1 LLSSKTTIL
10 ETEFMEQSKK
20 NEEPQP
26 DWYENFLDNYDY
38 QNPRPGQVLEGKIIR
53 MEDDGILVDIGL
65 KRDALVPSKDL
76 SQVDEEYLSKLDVGD
91 QIIVYV
97 LNYAVGDKE
106 LLVSLSKGLEHQSWE
121 KAEKYMQEG
130 LNMELQIIG
139 YNRGGLIVK
148 FETLRGFLPFSL
160 VPEIHGIRSPKRAEK
175 IKNDMVGTEMNMK
188 IIEVARQRNRLIFS
202 AAAALEEQRKERL
215 KELEKGQIITG
226 RVVSIVD
233 FGAFV
238 DLSGV
243 DGLIHISQLDWKKV
257 KHPSEVLSVGDEV
270 QVKVINV
277 DVERE
282 RISLSRKSL
291 LPSPWETIA
300 ETLHAGDY
308 VEGRVTRIV
317 DFGAFVE
324 LPAGV
329 EGLVH
334 ISQMGYSS
342 SQDPKN
348 SVKPGETVL
357 LRVLEVHPDRKRVAL
372 SMRQVPLEKQIAWAM
387 EYQEEPILTQQA
399 PGSIDVKLPADVEEK
414 PVDET
419 PVQVEQL
426 EEAQVEI
433 DQIAEQPEAEI
444 PDENLSQDQL
454 LADKIEEEEK
464 LDVAEIPSDAA
475 PDEASQAKDPD
486 LSPDER
492 VPDGADSQENTPA
505 DTPPTE
511 G

>member
-1 LLSSKTTIL
+1 LLSSETTIL
-10 ETEFMEQSKK
+10 ETEFMEQQQKN

-38 QNPRPGQVLEGKIIR
+38 QNPRPGQVMEGRIIR
-53 MEDDGILVDIGL
+53 MEEDGILVDIGL
-65 KRDALVPSKDL
+65 KRDALVPAKDL
-76 SQVDEEYLSKLDVGD
+76 NQVDDEYLSKLEVDD
-91 QIIVYV
+91 QILVYI

-130 LNMELQIIG
+130 LNLELPIIG
-139 YNRGGLIVK
+139 FNRGGLIIK
-148 FETLRGFLPFSL
+148 FDTLRGFLPFSL

-175 IKNDMVGTEMNMK
+175 IKNDLVGTQMNMK

-238 DLSGV
+238 DLGGV

-257 KHPSEVLSVGDEV
+257 KHPSEVVSVGDEV

-282 RISLSRKSL
+282 RISLSRKAL

-317 DFGAFVE
+317 DFGAFIE

-387 EYQEEPILTQQA
+387 EYPQEPITSPRENETIDREQPEISEAEPTDETQSQVERVAEAQA
-399 PGSIDVKLPADVEEK
+399 DLDQNAQISESSVEDISEEKQPATEAEVEESVVEMNTG
-414 PVDET
+414 PDIQADET
-419 PVQVEQL
+419 PQVVSED
-426 EEAQVEI
+426 I
-433 DQIAEQPEAEI
+433 SP
-444 PDENLSQDQL
+444 
-454 LADKIEEEEK
+454 IEE
-464 LDVAEIPSDAA
+464 PSD
-475 PDEASQAKDPD
+475 S
-486 LSPDER
+486 
-492 VPDGADSQENTPA
+492 ADSQEEASPDA
-505 DTPPTE
+505 APPSD
-511 G
+511 

>member
-1 LLSSKTTIL
+1 MLSSETTIL
-10 ETEFMEQSKK
+10 ETEFMEQPKN

-38 QNPRPGQVLEGKIIR
+38 QNPRPGQVMEGRIIR

-65 KRDALVPSKDL
+65 KRDALVPAKDL
-76 SQVDEEYLSKLDVGD
+76 SQVDETYLSQLKVDD
-91 QIIVYV
+91 QILVYI
-97 LNYAVGDKE
+97 LSYAVGDKE

-130 LNMELQIIG
+130 LNMELPIIG

-160 VPEIHGIRSPKRAEK
+160 VPEIHSIRSPKRAEK
-175 IKNDMVGTEMNMK
+175 IKNDMVGTQMNMK

-215 KELEKGQIITG
+215 KELEKGQIITA

-238 DLSGV
+238 DLGGV

-257 KHPSEVLSVGDEV
+257 KHPSEVVSVGDEV

-317 DFGAFVE
+317 DFGAFIE

-387 EYQEEPILTQQA
+387 EYPGELITPPRVTETADTQQPEETEA
-399 PGSIDVKLPADVEEK
+399 KPTEEIPA
-414 PVDET
+414 
-419 PVQVEQL
+419 QVEQSA
-426 EEAQVEI
+426 EAQADLVHDANQSESSNE
-433 DQIAEQPEAEI
+433 DLSKEQLSAPE
-444 PDENLSQDQL
+444 
-454 LADKIEEEEK
+454 
-464 LDVAEIPSDAA
+464 
-475 PDEASQAKDPD
+475 SQAKEELDETDVQINTQQDESSEAVPED
-486 LSPDER
+486 LSPIEE
-492 VPDGADSQENTPA
+492 AAAATDSQENISP
-505 DTPPTE
+505 DTAPPS